1 MFLISF
7 QLKSATFYKG
17 SPRDIF
23 EQSQSSATNINTLE
37 EITGCTLQFK
47 TFSHRKLIRM
57 AHLLIENAIIGRF
70 WCFDSSLTLLFYAY
84 KFIHR
89 YDVIPGLTKKKVTL
103 PGDSRSK
110 SLPCI
115 GDLEV
120 HEDKKSILI
129 IPGDPVIA
137 STFSTR
143 LNDLSIHLSNRH
155 SFEASMRSKVS
166 NFFPTEDQGK
176 VQILSRIVKIGI
188 YNLFKNK

>member
-1 MFLISF
+1 MLI
-7 QLKSATFYKG
+7 
-17 SPRDIF
+17 
-23 EQSQSSATNINTLE
+23 N
-37 EITGCTLQFK
+37 
-47 TFSHRKLIRM
+47 
-57 AHLLIENAIIGRF
+57 
-70 WCFDSSLTLLFYAY
+70 
-84 KFIHR
+84 FIPR
-89 YDVIPGLTKKKVTL
+89 YDVIPGLSKKKVTL

-155 SFEASMRSKVS
+155 SFEASLRSKVS

-188 YNLFKNK
+188 FYLSKKKFIFPQQSFMIVHA

>member
-1 MFLISF
+1 M
-7 QLKSATFYKG
+7 
-17 SPRDIF
+17 
-23 EQSQSSATNINTLE
+23 
-37 EITGCTLQFK
+37 
-47 TFSHRKLIRM
+47 
-57 AHLLIENAIIGRF
+57 
-70 WCFDSSLTLLFYAY
+70 
-84 KFIHR
+84 
-89 YDVIPGLTKKKVTL
+89 TKKKVTL